1 MAKAHLANSRSV
13 DANTTNAVRLLTEFY
28 NTVVW
33 RDVRID
39 DYGIDALLEF
49 FPEQRI
55 SGRYMPLQLK
65 GTTKHIESLKRSPEY
80 VSCKIKSTTLEYGQ
94 QDVLPV
100 LVVFAG
106 LYDRVAYY
114 GILQD
119 AFGYQEGLREWAGK
133 GDELTG
139 RLPSSNYACFEDKD
153 FGTRLWGL
161 YEEYLGQDE

>member
-1 MAKAHLANSRSV
+1 MAKVHLANSRSV
-13 DANTTNAVRLLTEFY
+13 DANATNAIRLLTELD

-55 SGRYMPLQLK
+55 SGRYMPMQLK
-65 GTTKHIESLKRSPEY
+65 GTSKRIEPLKRNPEY
-80 VSCKIKSTTLEYGQ
+80 ISCKIKATTLEYGR

-100 LVVFAG
+100 LIVFAS
-106 LYDRVAYY
+106 LSDRVAYY

-119 AFGYQEGLREWAGK
+119 AFEYQEGLREWDGE
-133 GDELTG
+133 GDELTV
-139 RLPSSNYACFEDKD
+139 RLPSSNCASFDDKN
-153 FGTRLWGL
+153 FGARLWSL
-161 YEEYLGQDE
+161 YEEYLSQNE